1 MDSSA
6 SVQIN
11 ATDCKLALE
20 HDAEFFIQ
28 FFLGQEIHLPVPD
41 FHKDIFGVMTHLEI
55 DRFTCAIPRDH
66 AKTTLAKLACVHYFL
81 FTHYRFIVYLSN
93 TTDIAIP
100 STNDIV
106 TFLQCENFVNIFGY
120 CEWFTKQDGKGVYK
134 FRLPKSLGGKLC
146 MLRALG
152 AGKQVRGI
160 NIDNKRPQLA
170 VVDDLE
176 DNDNIATMELFNKL
190 KRWVYGPFLKC
201 LDKFDNKVIWL
212 GNMISKNSMLFE
224 NCKSD
229 YWYSRRYGCLLA
241 NGEPLWPDAWSV
253 EKLQRDYR
261 EYQERGLA
269 DVWFAEMMNLPMAA
283 GAGLIDASEITYKPA
298 VQPRE
303 NAIGFL
309 TVDLAI
315 SEEKWAHKTVIAVH
329 TWVDDTFW
337 QIAYTIAF
345 HGIDPIA
352 LFHEII
358 KLGQLW
364 GFYTVGIESEAYQA
378 SLQFIY
384 PHLCLTES
392 IEGFTFVPLKTNK
405 MRKVERLA
413 PWAGMLKAGDYA
425 LTEGDFSVTQQLL
438 EFDPT
443 KRHNDDDEIDCCAY
457 GPQMVREY
465 YFEIWNTEGGK
476 SPQEEQVAQSV
487 YSIARN

>member
-1 MDSSA
+1 MSA
-6 SVQIN
+6 SVQIDAN
-11 ATDCKLALE
+11 ECIVALE
-20 HDAEFFIQ
+20 HNAEFFVQ
-28 FFLGQEIHLPVPD
+28 FFLGEEIHLPVPE
-41 FHKDIFGVMTHLEI
+41 FHQDIFSVMTHLEI

-66 AKTTLAKLACVHYFL
+66 AKTTLAKLACVHYFI

-106 TFLQCENFVNIFGY
+106 SFLQCNNFVSIFGH
-120 CEWFTKQDGKGVYK
+120 CEWITKQEGKGVYK
-134 FRLPKSLGGKLC
+134 FKLPPSLGSKLC

-176 DNDNIATMELFNKL
+176 DNDNIATMELFMKL

-224 NCKSD
+224 NCNSD

-241 NGEPLWPDAWSV
+241 NGQPLWPDAWSI

-283 GAGLIDASEITYKPA
+283 GSGLIDAEDITYKPA
-298 VQPRE
+298 VLPRDE
-303 NAIGFL
+303 PIGFL

-329 TWVDDTFW
+329 SWVNDSFW
-337 QIAYTIAF
+337 QITYKIAYT
-345 HGIDPIA
+345 GIDPIA
-352 LFHEII
+352 LFYEII
-358 KLGQLW
+358 RIGQEW
-364 GFYTVGIESEAYQA
+364 GYYAVGIESEAYQA
-378 SLQFIY
+378 SLQFVF
-384 PHLCLTES
+384 PHLCLVEQ
-392 IEGFTFVPLKTNK
+392 IEGFKFVPLKTGK
-405 MRKVERLA
+405 TRKVERLA
-413 PWAGMLKAGDYA
+413 PWAGMLKSGDYA
-425 LTEGDFSVTQQLL
+425 LTEGDFEITQQLL
-438 EFDPT
+438 EFDPS
-443 KRHNDDDEIDCCAY
+443 KKHNDDDTIDCCAY

-465 YFEIWNTEGGK
+465 YYEIWDSNTDDK
-476 SPQEEQVAQSV
+476 EQLKQIAQSS
-487 YSIARN
+487 YQIARI